1 MTWTIIVFAA
11 GLFAGW
17 WFLPQP
23 EWAANLKAK
32 IFGK

>member
-1 MTWTIIVFAA
+1 MLIKIAIFTA

-23 EWAANLKAK
+23 EWAKRLKTK
-32 IFGK
+32 LFG